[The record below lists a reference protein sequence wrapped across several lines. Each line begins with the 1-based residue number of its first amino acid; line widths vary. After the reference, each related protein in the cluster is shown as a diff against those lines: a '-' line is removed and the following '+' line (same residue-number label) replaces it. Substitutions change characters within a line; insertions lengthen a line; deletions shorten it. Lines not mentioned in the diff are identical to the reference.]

1 MSPKRRSL
9 PPDAEGWQRV
19 ATRSQNK
26 NICPGIRAGVAPKPR
41 APKGTGQTKKALKQ
55 AAKDEAH
62 AIKERKVVEAARELA
77 CIERE
82 GTVQYA
88 TNDTPRPRP
97 TQSKATTSAVTE
109 PLAHTDTSVSSSESS
124 SMLEESEFEL
134 TSAKSKPEEDD
145 LTDTTESKM
154 EDNLSDTANSNLSD
168 IQATPKKKRAMKKR
182 SQVQDAVSHFNH
194 VSPISQTS

>member
-1 MSPKRRSL
+1 
-9 PPDAEGWQRV
+9 
-19 ATRSQNK
+19 
-26 NICPGIRAGVAPKPR
+26 
-41 APKGTGQTKKALKQ
+41 
-55 AAKDEAH
+55 
-62 AIKERKVVEAARELA
+62 
-77 CIERE
+77 
-82 GTVQYA
+82 
-88 TNDTPRPRP
+88 
-97 TQSKATTSAVTE
+97 
-109 PLAHTDTSVSSSESS
+109 
-124 SMLEESEFEL
+124 MLEESEFEL